1 MESPLRI
8 IYKLAGVDEKN
19 LQKGIDK
26 VLRIL
31 VAAGAKEIGTHHNKG
46 RTLNVKQV
54 SYHEFE
60 KFVKEESSRPLADL
74 STPLCSAHQ
83 MGSCRMGSNLKQSVV
98 NETRETWEMEGL
110 YVADTIKLELDML
123 SKKIEVKEV
132 ENVYLNESIERMD
145 KELQQIKGANCRLS
159 HQVKNSENLLDK
171 DLELLEMIKRLRAVE
186 TLNEEFCR
194 YIEKLNMD

>member
-110 YVADTIKLELDML
+110 YVADTSVFPTVLGMNPMVTVQAIAYCVAQSVLEVLRRKR
-123 SKKIEVKEV
+123 SK
-132 ENVYLNESIERMD
+132 
-145 KELQQIKGANCRLS
+145 
-159 HQVKNSENLLDK
+159 
-171 DLELLEMIKRLRAVE
+171 
-186 TLNEEFCR
+186 
-194 YIEKLNMD
+194 